1 MVTNLKGKT
10 AIVGVGETD
19 IVPKKLYN
27 SYWHMS
33 VEAAKKAVADAGLT
47 AKDIDGLIF
56 VRSTRTQFLDFP
68 SVFLEHI
75 GLQPSWTDSV
85 VVGGMP
91 ANSTVYKA
99 ALAVEAGLAKYVLI
113 VRGDNMISRLKRNG
127 MVENIAEGVI
137 EPQWELPFGMFPPA
151 WFGFIAHRH
160 MHNYGT
166 TSEQLAAVAVAER
179 KHASLHPNAQMRQP
193 ITIQDVL
200 NSKMIADPIHLLD
213 MALVSDG
220 GGAMVVTS
228 AERAKD
234 CKKPPVY
241 LLGFSEVC
249 GRLGTVAICDSLDD
263 IESHRLAAERAFQ
276 MAEVTPA
283 DIDVAF
289 PYDASTIVVITALE
303 TMGFCKKGEGGA
315 FVEGGRIEPGGQLP
329 VNTHGGL
336 LSYAHYTMTQ
346 SSTIEA
352 VRQLR
357 GECGERQAK
366 GAKLAVVQHEGGSPI
381 AANCVLILGRN

>member
-1 MVTNLKGKT
+1 MVTDMKGRA

-19 IVPKKLYN
+19 IEPGVLYN
-27 SYWHMS
+27 SFWHMS
-33 VEAAKKAVADAGLT
+33 VEAVQKAVADAGLT
-47 AKDIDGLIF
+47 KDDIDGLIY
-56 VRSTRTQFLDFP
+56 VRSMGAGLLDFP
-68 SVFLEHI
+68 SILLEHM
-75 GLQPSWTDSV
+75 GFNPCWTTSV
-85 VVGGMP
+85 VVGSMP

-99 ALAVEAGLAKYVLI
+99 ALAVEAGMAKNVLI
-113 VRGDNMISRLKRNG
+113 VRGDNMLSRMKRNG
-127 MVENIAEGVI
+127 MVENIAGGVI

-151 WFGFIAHRH
+151 WMGLIARRH
-160 MHNYGT
+160 MHLYGT
-166 TSEQLAAVAVAER
+166 TSEQMAAVAVAQRE
-179 KHASLHPNAQMRQP
+179 HASLHYNAQMREP
-193 ITIQDVL
+193 ITVQDVL
-200 NSKMIADPIHLLD
+200 DSKMISDPIHLLD

-241 LLGFSEVC
+241 LMGFGEVC
-249 GRLGTVAICDSLDD
+249 GRAGSFPICDSLDD
-263 IESHRLAAERAFQ
+263 IESHRLAAERAYK
-276 MAEVTPA
+276 MAGATPA

-303 TMGFCKKGEGGA
+303 TQGFCKKGEGGA
-315 FVEGGRIEPGGQLP
+315 FVEGGRIALGGELP

-336 LSYAHYTMTQ
+336 LSYRHYTMTQ

-357 GECGERQAK
+357 GECGERQVK
-366 GAKLAVVQHEGGSPI
+366 GAELAMVQHEGGSPI
-381 AANCVLILGRN
+381 AANCVLILGRG